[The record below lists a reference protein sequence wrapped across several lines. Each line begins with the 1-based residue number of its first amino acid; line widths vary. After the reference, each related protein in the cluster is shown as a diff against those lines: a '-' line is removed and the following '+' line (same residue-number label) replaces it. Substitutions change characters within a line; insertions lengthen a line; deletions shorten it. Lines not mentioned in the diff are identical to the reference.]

1 MNWLDPN
8 QQEQVTYD
16 RLTYIDGLSGILA
29 GPRRVLAVLH
39 DPVQLG
45 LGRRCWYDLAEWLG
59 QRAIECELQ
68 GPLYQ
73 AWVVQ
78 QIADPFRDTIRF
90 SVTYEA
96 LALVWL
102 RHVEDVVR
110 YERELLRGW
119 GRPERLTRGRLCTA
133 FEIRSDPDLPHII
146 EREVFGRIE
155 HEVGALPGDHI
166 TQRLPSNPYTQRT

>member
-1 MNWLDPN
+1 MNLTDSI
-8 QQEQVTYD
+8 QQEQVTHD

-29 GPRRVLAVLH
+29 GPRRVMALFG

-59 QRAIECELQ
+59 ARDCECELQ
-68 GPLYQ
+68 GPLYW
-73 AWVVQ
+73 AWIVQ
-78 QIADPFRDTIRF
+78 QRADPFRDTIRF

-102 RHVEDVVR
+102 RRVEDVVR

-119 GRPERLTRGRLCTA
+119 GRPQPLRVSRLYST
-133 FEIRSDPDLPHII
+133 FEIRSDPDLPYVI

-155 HEVGALPGDHI
+155 DEVGGRPGDHI
-166 TQRLPSNPYTQRT
+166 TQRLPMNPYTQRT